1 MAKPRI
7 RAGGTL
13 SFGEA
18 ITSFT
23 DQTIERMDLMHQGI
37 VQKLADRI
45 IVGTPFGDPRLW
57 KNPPPKDYVP
67 GLARGNWQT
76 RTNEMPPTTVL
87 PIRPG
92 YDAYAEAV
100 EHSGKAGDVTYML
113 NSVPYILR
121 LEYAP
126 FHSSQAP
133 AGMVRINVASFQQQ
147 VDEVVRSIKK

>member
-1 MAKPRI
+1 MAKSRV

-18 ITSFT
+18 VASFA

-37 VQKLADRI
+37 VRKLADKI
-45 IVGTPFGDPRLW
+45 IVGTPFGDPSLW
-57 KNPPPKDYVP
+57 KYPAPKNYVP

-92 YDAYAEAV
+92 YDALAEAV
-100 EHSGKAGDVTYML
+100 ANSGKAGDVTYML

-121 LEYAP
+121 LEYEG
-126 FHSSQAP
+126 HSTQAP
-133 AGMVRINVASFQQQ
+133 AGMVRINVAAFQQQ